1 MSENFDEL
9 IARAKSLSGLT
20 PEHEACLKEIA
31 PILIPHLPKITDAF
45 YVRLI
50 TTPVTSKFLIKYEE
64 KLDYLKDTH
73 LAWMKSLFTLTIDAE
88 FAKRMVR
95 VGDMHVEIQL
105 PLDFMTGAMS
115 LINNGLIK
123 ITLAELGDDKE
134 QTLKA
139 LQAVNAVTA
148 LVLVLMQQSYQL
160 FD

>member
-73 LAWMKSLFTLTIDAE
+73 LAWMKSLFTLSIDAE
-88 FAKRMVR
+88 FAKRMER

-123 ITLAELGDDKE
+123 IIITEMGDDKE
-134 QTLKA
+134 KTLKA

-148 LVLVLMQQSYQL
+148 LTLVIMQQSYQL